1 MYLFSKRLIL
11 PVSAKITAIVAPVV
25 LALSSAEV
33 RAEVEFTG
41 QAAFEQRFFISDAL
55 DPVQP
60 DSQASIYLQPEW
72 YSSWN
77 DGDNSLLFKPFVR
90 IDEVDHQR
98 SHVDIRELL
107 WMKVGYDWELRAGVS
122 KVFWGQT
129 ESQHLVDVINQ
140 TDAIEALDGEDKLG
154 QPMVNLSF
162 IRDWGTTSFFLL
174 PYFRERTW
182 ASLEGRLRPGP
193 KMLADEP
200 IFESDQ
206 EKHHI
211 DYALRY
217 SHTIGDWDVGLSYF
231 DGTSRE
237 PYLEPEFRDGERVLR
252 PLYLQMEQFGVD
264 LLSVWE
270 SWLFKFEGIYREN
283 SRENFF
289 ALTGGFEYTQVGVF
303 DTAIDLG
310 WLMEYQYDERDLQA
324 TVPGQ
329 NDMMFGTRLAFNDV
343 EGTEILVG
351 YVQDLD
357 NSGSFSGFVE
367 ASARINDSFKWSVDA
382 WFFNSVEPQEI
393 LYSLR
398 KDDYVQFALEYYF

>member
-1 MYLFSKRLIL
+1 MFSFSKR
-11 PVSAKITAIVAPVV
+11 PFKPETVKMTAALAPIV
-25 LALSSAEV
+25 LALSSA
-33 RAEVEFTG
+33 ASADEVEFTG
-41 QAAFEQRFFISDAL
+41 QAAFEQRFFISDPL

-60 DSQASIYLQPEW
+60 DSQASIYILPEW

-77 DGDNSLLFKPFVR
+77 DGDNSLLFKPFLR
-90 IDEVDHQR
+90 IDEQDHQR

-140 TDAIEALDGEDKLG
+140 TDQIEAVDGEDKLG
-154 QPMVNLSF
+154 QPMINLSF
-162 IRDWGTTSFFLL
+162 IRDWGTTSIFLL

-182 ASLEGRLRPGP
+182 PSLEGRLRPGP

-200 IFESDQ
+200 IYESDHEQ
-206 EKHHI
+206 HHV
-211 DYALRY
+211 DYALRW
-217 SHTIGDWDVGLSYF
+217 SNTIGDWDIGLSYF

-237 PYLEPEFRDGERVLR
+237 PYLEPEVRDGDVVLR

-264 LLSVWE
+264 ILSVYE

-289 ALTGGFEYTQVGVF
+289 AITGGFEYTEVGIF
-303 DTAIDLG
+303 ESAIDLG
-310 WLMEYQYDERDLQA
+310 LLMEYQYDERDLLA

-329 NDMMFGTRLAFNDV
+329 NDLMFGARLALNDI
-343 EGTEILVG
+343 EGTELLVG

-367 ASARINDSFKWSVDA
+367 ASARLNDSFKWSVDA

-393 LYSLR
+393 LYSFR
-398 KDDYVQFALEYYF
+398 KDDFVQLALEYYF

>member
-1 MYLFSKRLIL
+1 MYQYPKRSIL
-11 PVSAKITAIVAPVV
+11 PSTLRLAVSLTSLITAF
-25 LALSSAEV
+25 SAMANMET
-33 RAEVEFTG
+33 EFTG
-41 QAAFEQRFFISDAL
+41 KAAFEQRLFISDPIN
-55 DPVQP
+55 PVQP
-60 DSQASIYLQPEW
+60 DSQASIYLEPEW

-90 IDEVDHQR
+90 IDEQDHQR

-140 TDAIEALDGEDKLG
+140 TDSIEALDAEDKLG
-154 QPMVNLSF
+154 QPMVNVSF
-162 IRDWGTTSFFLL
+162 IRDWGTTSIFLL

-182 ASLEGRLRPGP
+182 ASLQGRLRPGP
-193 KMLADEP
+193 KVLADEP
-200 IFESDQ
+200 IFESDH

-211 DYALRY
+211 DYALRW
-217 SHTIGDWDVGLSYF
+217 SHTLGDWDVGLSYF

-237 PYLEPEFRDGERVLR
+237 PYLEPEFRDDEVVLR
-252 PLYLQMEQFGVD
+252 PLYLQMSQVGVD
-264 LLSVWE
+264 VLSVWE

-303 DTAIDLG
+303 DSAIDLG
-310 WLMEYQYDERDLQA
+310 WLMEYQYDERDILA
-324 TVPGQ
+324 TTPGQ
-329 NDMMFGTRLAFNDV
+329 NDLMFGTRVAFNDI
-343 EGTEILVG
+343 EGTEVLIA

-357 NSGSFSGFVE
+357 NSGSFSGFIE
-367 ASARINDSFKWSVDA
+367 ASARINDSFKWSLDA
-382 WFFNSVEPQEI
+382 WFFNSEEPQEI
-393 LYSLR
+393 LYSFR
-398 KDDYVQFALEYYF
+398 KDDFVQLALEYYF